1 MPRWLLLDEAAAGLD
16 IAHRLQITEGARW
29 FAARENGVVAVIHA
43 LNLTVMFADRGV
55 RMAGG
60 RVAGVMTNEVPVRA
74 YGRALRVN
82 VAPHRGIPALSD
94 ATEGQDA

>member
-1 MPRWLLLDEAAAGLD
+1 
-16 IAHRLQITEGARW
+16 
-29 FAARENGVVAVIHA
+29 
-43 LNLTVMFADRGV
+43 
-55 RMAGG
+55 
-60 RVAGVMTNEVPVRA
+60 MTNEVPVRA